1 MILEFIQ
8 SDLSPF
14 TKYNRM
20 SKGTETNNGEKQKK
34 ETTMA
39 DFMQSNVTKSAA
51 L

>member
-20 SKGTETNNGEKQKK
+20 SKGTETNNEEKQKRRK
-34 ETTMA
+34 PQWQISCRAM
-39 DFMQSNVTKSAA
+39 
-51 L
+51 